1 VCLPLCFSMCV
12 FLSHCVCLRVVCLF
26 LLFVWVPQCVCV
38 SHQPSLGTF
47 CELSGQPQFSGEIT
61 ESTIF
66 KCWKWTEFIF
76 KLYGLKKKPNK
87 QKKKKT
93 PTNLHYLARFRLRL
107 NLLVLFNELMM
118 PRIGWGSW
126 VWDMERAHL
135 FRWAWVWTQDELP
148 RYTCSKE
155 SICHCGRCR
164 RHRFSPWVRK
174 IPVDKEMATHSS
186 ILAWKDPM
194 WKRAWQSTVHGV
206 AKSQTQQCVLTHTQ
220 PLGETFKPI
229 WASASPSEAYDFLLI

>member
-1 VCLPLCFSMCV
+1 MSLRSLLVCLSRSGGMSGLAKNVMDSGSSISVATSRCTSLALAHFVSCQDNPSFQEKSRNQQ
-12 FLSHCVCLRVVCLF
+12 FLNV
-26 LLFVWVPQCVCV
+26 
-38 SHQPSLGTF
+38 GN
-47 CELSGQPQFSGEIT
+47 ELNLYLN
-61 ESTIF
+61 
-66 KCWKWTEFIF
+66 CMDWKKSQT
-76 KLYGLKKKPNK
+76 NR
-87 QKKKKT
+87 KKKT

>member
-1 VCLPLCFSMCV
+1 MVNVTEV
-12 FLSHCVCLRVVCLF
+12 FA
-26 LLFVWVPQCVCV
+26 CV
-38 SHQPSLGTF
+38 SQQELGDEWPSQECNGFRIQHFCGHIEMHQPSLGKF
-47 CELSGQPQFSGEIT
+47 RELSGQPQFSGEIT

-87 QKKKKT
+87 QKKKKNK

-164 RHRFSPWVRK
+164 RHRFSSWVRK
-174 IPVDKEMATHSS
+174 IPGDKEMATHSS
-186 ILAWKDPM
+186 LLACKDPM

-206 AKSQTQQCVLTHTQ
+206 AKSRTQQCVLTHTHK
-220 PLGETFKPI
+220 TFRRNI
-229 WASASPSEAYDFLLI
+229 